1 MSELTQPIKLTQ
13 PAEYLIEI
21 QGRLETQWS
30 NSFNGMKMTTRM
42 ITSGFTITSLHGEV
56 ADQSA
61 LHGIL
66 NQIRD
71 LGTPLLLVK
80 CLSTPEE

>member
-21 QGRLETQWS
+21 QGRLEAQWS
-30 NSFNGMKMTTRM
+30 NSFEGMTLTTRM
-42 ITSGFTITSLHGEV
+42 VSSGFTITSLRGKA

-71 LGTPLLLVK
+71 LGMPLLLVK
-80 CLSTPEE
+80 CLSAPDE